1 MTTHKASQTCRELPS
16 KMLHA
21 PFERKLSYSGAS
33 RCQSPWWNVHAEQTD
48 AAVPVYPRGRGRFN
62 LIRKMLFGHKLFCVH
77 LRQRDKLGIQRATLL
92 IIRRRRV
99 AASSTGNHIFLAY
112 IASQYFLVC
121 AGLVRKSARFLVK
134 QAKKDVYREIS
145 FFWLWLVVSASSH
158 LFFVLTAF
166 QIISYQDCVT
176 SRRIGGRSQGL
187 FQPRF
192 TLGQNIYFFILWLN
206 CITYRW
212 VSFQLTTVA
221 GSAVD
226 SFVGRLLRWSKH
238 GVRPDTAQGRRVWI
252 EKAFEWQLM
261 LNQHIKGGGSP

>member
-1 MTTHKASQTCRELPS
+1 MTTHKVSQTCSEMPN

-21 PFERKLSYSGAS
+21 PFERKLSYSGAR

-48 AAVPVYPRGRGRFN
+48 AAVPVSPRGRGRFN
-62 LIRKMLFGHKLFCVH
+62 LIRKMLFGHKLFRVH
-77 LRQRDKLGIQRATLL
+77 LCQRHKLGIQRAVLL
-92 IIRRRRV
+92 IVRGRRA
-99 AASSTGNHIFLAY
+99 AASSTGNHISLAY
-112 IASQYFLVC
+112 IAVPRLRWPATEKCRVLSE
-121 AGLVRKSARFLVK
+121 AS
-134 QAKKDVYREIS
+134 KKGRLERNLF
-145 FFWLWLVVSASSH
+145 FFWLRLVVSASSH

-166 QIISYQDCVT
+166 QIISFQDCVS
-176 SRRIGGRSQGL
+176 SRRTGGRSRGL
-187 FQPRF
+187 FLPRF
-192 TLGQNIYFFILWLN
+192 TLGQNIFFLILWLN
-206 CITYRW
+206 SITYRW

-221 GSAVD
+221 GSAVN